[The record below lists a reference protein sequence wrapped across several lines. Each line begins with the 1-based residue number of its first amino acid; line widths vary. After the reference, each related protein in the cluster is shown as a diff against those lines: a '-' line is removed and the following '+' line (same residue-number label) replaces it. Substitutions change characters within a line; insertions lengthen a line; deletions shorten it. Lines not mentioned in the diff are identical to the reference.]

1 MKDLLKLVLRS
12 QTVLGL
18 IPLLVLVIS
27 DFGIFG
33 FQQLSN
39 TDDRDVFNCIPR
51 WNATTEQRCYDKY
64 TSGLGLKFY
73 IMFLLDG
80 FLFPVWILDMVKKT
94 RYLQKIKHNRLTQR
108 EESVNLP
115 FNWSPDKFRRMQ
127 LKFLGVQLFA
137 VGLATIEFCFEYF
150 IRSKYDFSSPGVY
163 KCSLYSTDPTPVPL
177 NQTFSCYDQHYKK
190 KADFN
195 IAIVVIKLFIMVLY
209 VINFIYI
216 VKTLANRLLDK
227 LLGDFVEEDGDINLQ
242 GETQSIC
249 TSRYLFPFFFFLPI

>member
-12 QTVLGL
+12 ETVLGL
-18 IPLLVLVIS
+18 IPFLVLVIS

-39 TDDRDVFNCIPR
+39 ADDRDVFNCVPR
-51 WNATTEQRCYDKY
+51 VNASTEQHCYDFY
-64 TSGLGLKFY
+64 TSDLVLKFY

-80 FLFPVWILDMVKKT
+80 LLFLLWIVSMVQNT
-94 RYLQKIKHNRLTQR
+94 RYLQRIKHNRLTQR
-108 EESVNLP
+108 EESHQSVNSPL
-115 FNWSPDKFRRMQ
+115 NWSPDQFRRKKLTM
-127 LKFLGVQLFA
+127 LGVQLFN
-137 VGLATIEFCFEYF
+137 VGVTTILFCFQYF
-150 IRSKYDFSSPGVY
+150 IESKYDFSSSGVY

-177 NQTFSCYDQHYKK
+177 NQTISCYDQHYKK

-216 VKTLANRLLDK
+216 VKTLANKLLDK
-227 LLGDFVEEDGDINLQ
+227 LLGDFVEEDGNIDLQ
-242 GETQSIC
+242 GETIN
-249 TSRYLFPFFFFLPI
+249 LHKLPV